1 MIQFDL
7 PKQKS
12 SIIKVLGVGGGG
24 SNAVNFMFNQNIVG
38 VDFIICNT
46 DSKAIEQSTVPNKI
60 QLGPHLTQGLGA
72 GADPSVGKLATEESL
87 DEIRK
92 ILEVNTRMAFITVG
106 MGGGTGTGGAPIIAK
121 ICKDLGILTVGIVT
135 TPFGFEGPRRQAQ
148 AEEGIK
154 QLKPLVDTLLVI
166 SNDKLRVQYGNLKMK
181 EAFTKADNVLA
192 TAAKCITDVINSRGH
207 IIVDFADVCTV
218 MKNGGVAILGKAEVE
233 GENRAQ
239 RAIEE
244 ALNSPLL
251 NDNDIRGAKWILLNI
266 NSAEGDYE
274 CSMDELETINNFL
287 RERTGENSD
296 VIMGMGYDATLG
308 QKLGITLIATGF
320 EHKDPF
326 QKQTPKKAE
335 APVEEKI
342 VMTLLSEETANETNN
357 LMTAPTEAVAETPT
371 EEPRTEEPVIT
382 DSNFTL
388 GEETLESI
396 EELASFIEEE
406 VEEVEEVMSMH
417 EVDEISEK
425 EYEAEIDAQI
435 SIAASEVMEEMVSQ
449 PIVFEINDVYEGE
462 DLEEEE
468 VVVNKVEELIVA
480 SFQEED
486 LEEEVEVLV
495 EELVEEQV
503 GEQLEE
509 EVIVSELQT
518 PVAETNHFI
527 LTKPTNIYAE
537 HTEEEPS
544 LEELEEMPV
553 IEEMEEFEEME
564 EEEMVEMEEM
574 EEMVMQDDL
583 AVTMQEIVEE
593 DIHEEEL
600 VEEVVEEELV
610 EETIL
615 EQLTPEMIEE
625 EKIEEELVEV
635 AEISMQAAP
644 VQEPLVYESSFRM
657 EEEPTMQLVMRDESS
672 FNSNQN
678 NSKRHPSSLDMPIDD
693 AEEQRR
699 KVAERIQKLRN
710 LSFNINSASDPN
722 NEFDAVPAYVR
733 RNLDLFGNTM
743 ASVENYYSKYTVE
756 KDEHNQTQIST
767 INTFL
772 DGKKPD

>member
-24 SNAVNFMFNQNIVG
+24 SNAVNFMFNQDIEG

-233 GENRAQ
+233 GENRAE

-244 ALNSPLL
+244 ALTSPLL
-251 NDNDIRGAKWILLNI
+251 NDNDIKGAKWILLNI
-266 NSAEGDYE
+266 NSAEGDHE
-274 CSMDELETINNFL
+274 CTMDELETINNYL
-287 RERTGENSD
+287 RERTGEHSD
-296 VIMGMGYDATLG
+296 VIMGMGYDPSLG
-308 QKLGITLIATGF
+308 QKIGITLIATGF
-320 EHKDPF
+320 EGKDPF
-326 QKQTPKKAE
+326 QKETPKKAE
-335 APVEEKI
+335 APIEEKI
-342 VMTLLSEETANETNN
+342 VMTLVSEEVLNDASNKITATTQEVVEKIE
-357 LMTAPTEAVAETPT
+357 APEMS
-371 EEPRTEEPVIT
+371 
-382 DSNFTL
+382 DSYFTL
-388 GEETLESI
+388 GDAPEMHMAEETMEA
-396 EELASFIEEE
+396 EENFDL
-406 VEEVEEVMSMH
+406 
-417 EVDEISEK
+417 DEIREK
-425 EYEAEIDAQI
+425 EYEAEIDAEI
-435 SIAASEVMEEMVSQ
+435 SIAANSRMEEM
-449 PIVFEINDVYEGE
+449 IIYEVP
-462 DLEEEE
+462 L
-468 VVVNKVEELIVA
+468 VA
-480 SFQEED
+480 
-486 LEEEVEVLV
+486 LV
-495 EELVEEQV
+495 EETI
-503 GEQLEE
+503 EE
-509 EVIVSELQT
+509 EMEELMAEEAMVE
-518 PVAETNHFI
+518 VAELTSEVVLFELAPEEISNPSDFI
-527 LTKPTNIYAE
+527 LNKPTNIYA
-537 HTEEEPS
+537 TEEEIEEALEEEVIFEEAP
-544 LEELEEMPV
+544 LEELEE
-553 IEEMEEFEEME
+553 EMEEAEMVE
-564 EEEMVEMEEM
+564 EEEMELSFSTTAPVVEMVEEQEMEETTSPA
-574 EEMVMQDDL
+574 EEFQSSF
-583 AVTMQEIVEE
+583 Q
-593 DIHEEEL
+593 
-600 VEEVVEEELV
+600 
-610 EETIL
+610 
-615 EQLTPEMIEE
+615 
-625 EKIEEELVEV
+625 
-635 AEISMQAAP
+635 
-644 VQEPLVYESSFRM
+644 VQE
-657 EEEPTMQLVMRDESS
+657 EPMMQLVMREEQ
-672 FNSNQN
+672 NQAPI
-678 NSKRHPSSLDMPIDD
+678 RPVHPSSLEMPMDN

-710 LSFNINSASDPN
+710 LSFNINNGPDPN
-722 NEFDAVPAYVR
+722 TEFDAVPAYVR

-756 KDEHNQTQIST
+756 KDENNQTQIST

>member
-24 SNAVNFMFNQNIVG
+24 SNAVNFMFNQNIEG

-371 EEPRTEEPVIT
+371 EEPRTEEPILA
-382 DSNFTL
+382 DGNFTL
-388 GEETLESI
+388 GEEALEAI
-396 EELASFIEEE
+396 EEVAAI
-406 VEEVEEVMSMH
+406 VEEEVMSIH

-425 EYEAEIDAQI
+425 EYEAEMDAQI

-462 DLEEEE
+462 DLEEEVELIKEE
-468 VVVNKVEELIVA
+468 VVVNEVEEEVIMA

-486 LEEEVEVLV
+486 LEEELGAIE
-495 EELVEEQV
+495 EEQI
-503 GEQLEE
+503 EE
-509 EVIVSELQT
+509 EVIVSELQA
-518 PVAETNHFI
+518 PVAETTHFI

-537 HTEEEPS
+537 HTEEEPL
-544 LEELEEMPV
+544 LEEMEEMPV

-593 DIHEEEL
+593 EIVEEDL
-600 VEEVVEEELV
+600 VEE
-610 EETIL
+610 I
-615 EQLTPEMIEE
+615 
-625 EKIEEELVEV
+625 VEV
-635 AEISMQAAP
+635 AEITMQAAP
-644 VQEPLVYESSFRM
+644 VQEPVVYESSFRM
-657 EEEPTMQLVMRDESS
+657 EEEPTMQLVMREESS
-672 FNSNQN
+672 FNANQN
-678 NSKRHPSSLDMPIDD
+678 NAKQHSSSFDMPMDD

-710 LSFNINSASDPN
+710 LSFNINNASDPN

-756 KDEHNQTQIST
+756 KDENNQTQIST

>member
-24 SNAVNFMFNQNIVG
+24 SNAVNFMFNQNIEG

-342 VMTLLSEETANETNN
+342 VMTLLSEETANDTNN
-357 LMTAPTEAVAETPT
+357 IMTAPTEAVAETPT
-371 EEPRTEEPVIT
+371 EEPRTEEPILA
-382 DSNFTL
+382 DGNFTL
-388 GEETLESI
+388 GEESVEAI
-396 EELASFIEEE
+396 EEVAAI
-406 VEEVEEVMSMH
+406 VEEEVMSIH

-425 EYEAEIDAQI
+425 EYEAEMDAQI

-462 DLEEEE
+462 DLEEEVELIKEE
-468 VVVNKVEELIVA
+468 VVVNEVEEEVIMA

-486 LEEEVEVLV
+486 LEEELGAIE
-495 EELVEEQV
+495 EEQI
-503 GEQLEE
+503 EE
-509 EVIVSELQT
+509 EVIVSELQA
-518 PVAETNHFI
+518 PVAETTHFI

-537 HTEEEPS
+537 HTEEEPL
-544 LEELEEMPV
+544 LEEMEEMPV

-593 DIHEEEL
+593 EIVEEDL
-600 VEEVVEEELV
+600 VEE
-610 EETIL
+610 I
-615 EQLTPEMIEE
+615 
-625 EKIEEELVEV
+625 VEV
-635 AEISMQAAP
+635 AEITMQAAP
-644 VQEPLVYESSFRM
+644 VQEPVVYESSFRM
-657 EEEPTMQLVMRDESS
+657 EEEPTMQLVMREESS
-672 FNSNQN
+672 FNANQN
-678 NSKRHPSSLDMPIDD
+678 NAKQHSSSFDMPMDD

-710 LSFNINSASDPN
+710 LSFNINNASDPN

-756 KDEHNQTQIST
+756 KDENNQTQIST